1 MSSID
6 ADAAS
11 HRAGLLEICSHLRLD
26 LTAESADPSL
36 LPFMSPPQ
44 GAPPYYGFEV
54 LNIEVDG
61 FRMGV
66 ISDFFDD
73 PTAAEGGDGFIVAPD
88 GSRAGLVWKLDE
100 PYAFRTVEDSEN
112 RWGVWLVG
120 ISEPL
125 VDLAS
130 AQRVFAR
137 RRVGSSSALG
147 RLESQLTDGS
157 DGPDASYWPISTDDD
172 RFDG

>member
-1 MSSID
+1 MTRDDDVRWLLFTSPYNDNMSID

-11 HRAGLLEICSHLRLD
+11 HRADLLEICSHLRLD

-36 LPFMSPPQ
+36 LPFMSPPP
-44 GAPPYYGFEV
+44 GAPPYYGFQV
-54 LNIEVDG
+54 LDIEVDG

-88 GSRAGLVWKLDE
+88 GSRAGLVWKLDK
-100 PYAFRTVEDSEN
+100 PYAFRTVEDTEN

-125 VDLAS
+125 VDLSS
-130 AQRVFAR
+130 AQRVFADVVSVLR
-137 RRVGSSSALG
+137 
-147 RLESQLTDGS
+147 
-157 DGPDASYWPISTDDD
+157 PHWDAWSHS
-172 RFDG
+172 